1 VEDSKGNVVFEPE
14 RREERIVPAEYAYL
28 VTDILS
34 DPQAQCATF
43 GCGGLNIGRTAAI
56 KTGTSEPYENS
67 HAIGDTWALG
77 YTRELAAGVWAGN
90 ADNSPMVNITSTSIS
105 WRALRD
111 FMQAALQDVP
121 DSGFERPEGVVSAT
135 VCVPSGKLPSKYCGK
150 TTQDIF
156 AADGLPK
163 EEDNWWQPIKVDSR
177 NGLLATSQT
186 PRQHVEERVFIV
198 LPPDVQGV
206 SREQAEE
213 WAQALGVPLAPTE
226 ESPLGPDAPR
236 AAPGV
241 SIDWPPADATVK
253 GSVAIRGSADTAGFR
268 SYRLEYAAG
277 SQPSHWT
284 AIERSAVPVTDGVLG
299 TLDTNELEPGVYS
312 IRLVVQDQTR
322 GLLIDTVTVRVGSA
336 AAPTPTEG
344 EEEPPQADKPTPTPL
359 PYPVTR

>member
-1 VEDSKGNVVFEPE
+1 M
-14 RREERIVPAEYAYL
+14 
-28 VTDILS
+28 
-34 DPQAQCATF
+34 
-43 GCGGLNIGRTAAI
+43 

-111 FMQAALQDVP
+111 FMQAALEGVP

-177 NGLLATSQT
+177 NGLLATSRT
-186 PRQHVEERVFIV
+186 PRQYVQERVFIV
-198 LPPDVQGV
+198 LPPEVQGV

-213 WAQALGVPLAPTE
+213 WAQALGVSLAPTE
-226 ESPLGPDAPR
+226 ESPLGPEAPR
-236 AAPGV
+236 AAAGV

-253 GSVAIRGSADTAGFR
+253 GVLAIKGSADTAGFR
-268 SYRLEYAAG
+268 SYRLEYGAG
-277 SQPSHWT
+277 SQPQRWT

-299 TLDTNELEPGVYS
+299 TLDTNDLEPGVYS
-312 IRLVVQDQTR
+312 IRLVVQDEVR
-322 GLLIDTVTVRVGSA
+322 GLLIDTITVGVGPLATPTPGGDEEETPPVGS
-336 AAPTPTEG
+336 
-344 EEEPPQADKPTPTPL
+344 PTPTPL